1 MRKKL
6 IIAVLILVLSAI
18 PVIWA
23 FAAPDDDAG
32 AAPSTTAAVP
42 GNAGD
47 FKVEPAPTGPS
58 KLSATANAPDTEP
71 THIFGK
77 PEDQAALPFGESPAW
92 LAPGLAKGD
101 NGAETVDGAVR
112 GRSMVLYDLGSDKR
126 RIVWLRVQQPNS
138 DLKPIWQGR
147 AWWLTAWETKT
158 VEISGVSATL
168 ASNADTNTSDGIPE
182 VWLEASWIKDGK
194 EYQMMSVNVTL
205 DDFVKMANSVK

>member
-1 MRKKL
+1 
-6 IIAVLILVLSAI
+6 
-18 PVIWA
+18 
-23 FAAPDDDAG
+23 
-32 AAPSTTAAVP
+32 
-42 GNAGD
+42 
-47 FKVEPAPTGPS
+47 
-58 KLSATANAPDTEP
+58 
-71 THIFGK
+71 
-77 PEDQAALPFGESPAW
+77 
-92 LAPGLAKGD
+92 
-101 NGAETVDGAVR
+101 
-112 GRSMVLYDLGSDKR
+112 MVLYDLGSDKR